1 MAYTISGMMTDPEEI
16 TALFGGSE
24 VEETASDNS
33 AVEIQE
39 QEVLEDKN
47 IEKEVT
53 EEIPVNA
60 TAEELFEEEEFSERV
75 GNDNDDTEGTERGL
89 SETEGSS
96 PAKLYSSIANSLAE
110 DGALSNLSE
119 EDLKEV
125 KDSETLIN
133 AMKKQLNSMLDD
145 TQKRIKDAL
154 DSGMEVSVI
163 KQYENT
169 INWLDSISDSQLE
182 DETQEG
188 EKLRKA
194 LIYQYQINLGLSE
207 DRANKMVE
215 RAFSG
220 GTDIEDAKEYLE
232 ALKDFYRDRYT
243 EQINAGKKEVQERKK
258 QQEEE
263 IKKFKNTLLKDAH
276 ILGDIEVDEKTR
288 KLAFENWMTP
298 THKNEQGNYQSAIQK
313 YIAENPM
320 DFQMKVALLFTMTEG
335 FTKMGNVLKQT
346 VKKEKKKAMQE
357 LEKVVNNTQ
366 RNSFGSLNLFGK
378 DEDSSFNNLQFAPK
392 SAWK

>member
-1 MAYTISGMMTDPEEI
+1 MAYTISGMMTDPGEI
-16 TALFGGSE
+16 TALFGGTE
-24 VEETASDNS
+24 VEETAPDNS
-33 AVEIQE
+33 AVEMQE
-39 QEVLEDKN
+39 PEVLDN
-47 IEKEVT
+47 DDDTQEVT

-163 KQYENT
+163 KQYENA
-169 INWLDSISDSQLE
+169 INYLDNISDSQLE
-182 DETQEG
+182 EETQEG

-232 ALKDFYRDRYT
+232 ALKDFYRDKYT

-276 ILGDIEVDEKTR
+276 ILGDIEVDERTR

-320 DFQMKVALLFTMTEG
+320 DFQMKVALLFTMTDG

>member
-1 MAYTISGMMTDPEEI
+1 MAYTISGMMTDPGEI
-16 TALFGGSE
+16 TALFGGTE

-33 AVEIQE
+33 AVETQE

-169 INWLDSISDSQLE
+169 INQLDSISDSQLE